1 MNKTQTAAW
10 KDAAKIKAIARKYKV
25 DPHEARSRRTG
36 QYCPHVFLARDR
48 RSGEEEV
55 KPAVSIDINH
65 DRNPVALVSCALCGK
80 RWPQMLPTET
90 EVKDLFK
97 QLDTLNEQLKYTCI
111 YANQEFPQY
120 VPDLI
125 DAEKMLVRLRA
136 LYISIAGILNDSLY
150 PNMVDEERIA
160 KRPKPKT
167 QTCGMNHKSF

>member
-48 RSGEEEV
+48 RSSEEEV
-55 KPAVSIDINH
+55 KPVVSIDINH

-160 KRPKPKT
+160 KRPKPKNT
-167 QTCGMNHKSF
+167 DGWYEP

>member
-65 DRNPVALVSCALCGK
+65 DRNPVTLVSCALCGK

-150 PNMVDEERIA
+150 PNMMDEERIA
-160 KRPKPKT
+160 KRPKPKNT
-167 QTCGMNHKSF
+167 DGWYEP